1 MNTLSRRQLL
11 VRAMGTALLPSFLP
25 MAGALAARP
34 ALAQAPYPSRPVKWL
49 VPYLAATGPDIAARI
64 LAEAVGPLL
73 GQPIVIENRAGAAGN
88 IGTRVAAKS
97 PADGYTLLY
106 TGTPLAANMHIYK
119 NPGYDALKDFR
130 HIMRLSSSDVGL
142 VVHADS
148 DIRTLDDL
156 LARLKANP
164 GQVDYASGGIGTPSH
179 LGMEQ
184 FLSATRTKAMHVP
197 YKGASELVNAILG
210 HQVVFGMP
218 IFAAAHPMIKAG
230 KLRALAIAGP
240 RRNPVAP
247 QVPTLTELGVPGVE
261 LTSWGGLSVP
271 AGTPDA
277 VVNAI
282 YKAFSEALRQPAV
295 IAALQEN
302 GGLVDVRDSAS
313 FVQNIRQEMQ
323 LTEAM
328 MKKVG
333 LQPI

>member
-1 MNTLSRRQLL
+1 MNTISRRQMLAN
-11 VRAMGTALLPSFLP
+11 AMGAALLP
-25 MAGALAARP
+25 MAGTLTASPAR
-34 ALAQAPYPSRPVKWL
+34 AQAPYPSRPVKWL
-49 VPYLAATGPDIAARI
+49 VPYLAATGPDISARI
-64 LAEAVGPLL
+64 LAEAVGPIL

-97 PADGYTLLY
+97 AADGYTLLY
-106 TGTPLAANMHIYK
+106 TGTPLAANMHIYR

-142 VVHADS
+142 MVNADS
-148 DIRTLDDL
+148 DIRTLDNL
-156 LARLKANP
+156 LAKLKADP

-210 HQVVFGMP
+210 RQVVFGMP

-230 KLRALAIAGP
+230 KLRALAIAGS
-240 RRNPVAP
+240 RRNPVTP
-247 QVPTLTELGVPGVE
+247 LVPTLTELGVPGVE

-271 AGTPDA
+271 AGTPDT
-277 VVNAI
+277 VVAAI
-282 YKAFSEALRQPAV
+282 HKAFSEALKQPAV
-295 IAALQEN
+295 VASLQEN

-328 MKKVG
+328 MKKIG

>member
-1 MNTLSRRQLL
+1 MNTLSRRQMLARTL
-11 VRAMGTALLPSFLP
+11 GAALLPL
-25 MAGALAARP
+25 AGSP
-34 ALAQAPYPSRPVKWL
+34 SWAQNRYPSRPIKWL

-64 LAEAVGPLL
+64 LAEAVGPLI

-97 PADGYTLLY
+97 AADGYTLLY

-142 VVHADS
+142 VVNADS
-148 DIRTLDDL
+148 DIHTLDDL
-156 LARLKANP
+156 LARLRANP

-179 LGMEQ
+179 LGMEL
-184 FLSATRTKAMHVP
+184 FLGATKTRAMHVP
-197 YKGASELVNAILG
+197 YKGASDLVNAILG

-218 IFAAAHPMIKAG
+218 IYSVANPMIKAG
-230 KLRALAIAGP
+230 KLRALAIAGAK
-240 RRNPVAP
+240 RNPVAP
-247 QVPTLTELGVPGVE
+247 QTPTLAELGVAGVE

-277 VVNAI
+277 VVETL
-282 YKAFSEALRQPAV
+282 YKAFSEALRQPKV

-302 GGLVDVRDSAS
+302 GGLVDVRDAAS
-313 FVQNIRQEMQ
+313 FIQSIQQEMQ

>member
-11 VRAMGTALLPSFLP
+11 ARTLGAALLP
-25 MAGALAARP
+25 LASGP
-34 ALAQAPYPSRPVKWL
+34 SWAQNRYPSRPIKWL

-64 LAEAVGPLL
+64 LAEAVGPLI

-88 IGTRVAAKS
+88 IGTRIAAKAA
-97 PADGYTLLY
+97 ADGYTLLY
-106 TGTPLAANMHIYK
+106 AGTPLAANMHIYK
-119 NPGYDALKDFR
+119 QPGYDALKDFR
-130 HIMRLSSSDVGL
+130 HVMRISSADVGL

-156 LARLKANP
+156 LARLKAQP
-164 GQVDYASGGIGTPSH
+164 DQVDYASGGIGTPSH
-179 LGMEQ
+179 LGMEL
-184 FLSATRTKAMHVP
+184 FLGATGTRAMHVP
-197 YKGASELVNAILG
+197 YKGASDLVNAILG

-218 IFAAAHPMIKAG
+218 IYSVANPMIKAG
-230 KLRALAIAGP
+230 KLRALAIASA

-247 QVPTLTELGVPGVE
+247 QVPTLAELGVSGVE

-277 VVNAI
+277 VVQTL
-282 YKAFSEALRQPAV
+282 YQAFAEALKQPKV

-302 GGLVDVRDSAS
+302 GGLVDVRDGAS
-313 FVQNIRQEMQ
+313 FIQNIRQEMQ
-323 LTEAM
+323 LTEVM